1 MAEWLSGWKRTCMCG
16 DVSTDRIGQDVTLMG
31 WVQRS
36 RNLGSL
42 IFTDLL
48 RPGAGIVPGGL

>member
-1 MAEWLSGWKRTCMCG
+1 MGEKKFHRTHYCGTIRMA
-16 DVSTDRIGQDVTLMG
+16 DVGKTISVCG

-42 IFTDLL
+42 IFTDL
-48 RPGAGIVPGGL
+48 RDRK